1 MKCYQI
7 KEKMEPVTPKNFQ
20 NLPYQYVI
28 TMKSAEW
35 NRKKAV
41 FDIGMDLDP
50 DLQDTRSTRAEVNYD
65 SLTGGFNIPARENVP
80 GDNHVFAFSL
90 DEKGVIF
97 IDDEGFCNAV
107 IRKIANTKRL
117 VNPCLERFL
126 YDFLEQ
132 IICDDRKMLES
143 YDHTLD
149 ELEDRILDGNTEG
162 VLEQIAEIRNDLRDL
177 KIHYTQLIDVCQEL
191 EENENHFFKDENER
205 YFHLVAQ
212 RIERLLEMLLTLVDF
227 TIQLREFCQS
237 KIDEKQNRNLAFLTI
252 ISSIFMPL
260 TLIAGWYGMN
270 FKYMPEL
277 DKVWA
282 YPLVFV
288 VSVMIVV
295 VCIVFFKKNKW
306 F

>member
-1 MKCYQI
+1 MKCYRI
-7 KEKMEPVTPKNFQ
+7 KEKMEPVTPKDFK
-20 NLPYQYVI
+20 NLPYQYVV

-35 NRKKAV
+35 TRRKEK

-50 DLQDTRSTRAEVNYD
+50 DLQDTGSTRAEVNYD
-65 SLTGGFNIPARENVP
+65 SVTGGFNIPARENVP
-80 GDNHVFAFSL
+80 GENHAFSFSL
-90 DEKGVIF
+90 DEKGIIF
-97 IDDEGFCNAV
+97 IDDEGFCNSI
-107 IRKIANTKRL
+107 IRRIAGTKRL
-117 VNPCLERFL
+117 YNPCLERFL

-132 IICDDRKMLES
+132 IIFHDREMLEG

-162 VLEQIAEIRNDLRDL
+162 VLEQIADIRNDLRDL
-177 KIHYTQLIDVCQEL
+177 KIHYTQLIDVCQEF
-191 EENENHFFKDENER
+191 EENENHFFKAENER

-295 VCIVFFKKNKW
+295 ICIVFFKKNKW

>member
-1 MKCYQI
+1 MKCYRI
-7 KEKMEPVTPKNFQ
+7 KEKMEPVAPKSFQ

-50 DLQDTRSTRAEVNYD
+50 DLQDTGSTRAEVNYD

-149 ELEDRILDGNTEG
+149 ELEDQILDGNTEG

>member
-35 NRKKAV
+35 NRKKVV

-50 DLQDTRSTRAEVNYD
+50 DLQDTGSTRAEVNYD

-132 IICDDRKMLES
+132 IICDDRKMLEG

-149 ELEDRILDGNTEG
+149 ELEDQILDGNTEG

>member
-50 DLQDTRSTRAEVNYD
+50 DLQDTGSTRAEVNYD

-132 IICDDRKMLES
+132 IICDDRKMLEG

-149 ELEDRILDGNTEG
+149 ELEDQILDGNTEG

-177 KIHYTQLIDVCQEL
+177 KIHYTQLIDVCQEF

-277 DKVWA
+277 DQVWA

>member
-50 DLQDTRSTRAEVNYD
+50 DLQDTGSTRAEVNYD
-65 SLTGGFNIPARENVP
+65 SLTGGCNIPARENVP

-97 IDDEGFCNAV
+97 IDDEGFCNAI

-177 KIHYTQLIDVCQEL
+177 KIHYTQLIDVCQEF

>member
-50 DLQDTRSTRAEVNYD
+50 DLQDTGSTRAEVNYD

-97 IDDEGFCNAV
+97 IDDEGFCNAI

-177 KIHYTQLIDVCQEL
+177 KIHYTQLIDVCQEF

>member
-50 DLQDTRSTRAEVNYD
+50 DLQDTGSTRAEVNYD

-132 IICDDRKMLES
+132 IICDDRKMLEG

-149 ELEDRILDGNTEG
+149 ELEDQIPDGNTEG

-177 KIHYTQLIDVCQEL
+177 KIHYTQLIDVCQ
-191 EENENHFFKDENER
+191 
-205 YFHLVAQ
+205 
-212 RIERLLEMLLTLVDF
+212 
-227 TIQLREFCQS
+227 IQLREFCQS

>member
-1 MKCYQI
+1 MKCYRI
-7 KEKMEPVTPKNFQ
+7 KEKMEPVTPKDFK
-20 NLPYQYVI
+20 NLPYQYVV

-35 NRKKAV
+35 TRRKEK

-50 DLQDTRSTRAEVNYD
+50 DLQDTGSTRAEVNYD
-65 SLTGGFNIPARENVP
+65 SVTGGFNIPARENVP
-80 GDNHVFAFSL
+80 GENHAFSFSL
-90 DEKGVIF
+90 DEKGIIF
-97 IDDEGFCNAV
+97 IDDEGFCNSI
-107 IRKIANTKRL
+107 IRRIAGTKRL
-117 VNPCLERFL
+117 YNPCLERFL

-132 IICDDRKMLES
+132 IIFHDREMLEG

-149 ELEDRILDGNTEG
+149 ELEDCILDGNTEG
-162 VLEQIAEIRNDLRDL
+162 VLEQIADIRNDLRDL
-177 KIHYTQLIDVCQEL
+177 KIHYTQLIDVCQEF
-191 EENENHFFKDENER
+191 EENENHFFKAENER
-205 YFHLVAQ
+205 YFHLVGQ

-227 TIQLREFCQS
+227 TIQLRDFCQS

-295 VCIVFFKKNKW
+295 ICIVFFKKNKW

>member
-50 DLQDTRSTRAEVNYD
+50 DLQDTGSTRAEVNYD

-132 IICDDRKMLES
+132 IICDDRKMLEG

-149 ELEDRILDGNTEG
+149 ELEDQILGGNTEG

>member
-50 DLQDTRSTRAEVNYD
+50 DLQDTGSTRAEVNYD

-149 ELEDRILDGNTEG
+149 ELEDQILDGNTEG

-177 KIHYTQLIDVCQEL
+177 KIHYTQLIDVCQEF

-227 TIQLREFCQS
+227 TIQLRDFCQS

>member
-50 DLQDTRSTRAEVNYD
+50 DLQDTGSTRAEVNYD

-97 IDDEGFCNAV
+97 IDDEGFCNAI

-149 ELEDRILDGNTEG
+149 VLEDRILDGNTEG

>member
-50 DLQDTRSTRAEVNYD
+50 DLQDTGSTRAEVNYD

-117 VNPCLERFL
+117 VNPSLERFL

-149 ELEDRILDGNTEG
+149 ELEDQILDGNTEG

-177 KIHYTQLIDVCQEL
+177 KIHYTQLIDVCQEF

>member
-1 MKCYQI
+1 MKCYRI
-7 KEKMEPVTPKNFQ
+7 KEKMEPVTPKDFK
-20 NLPYQYVI
+20 NLPYQYVV

-35 NRKKAV
+35 TRRKEK

-50 DLQDTRSTRAEVNYD
+50 DLQDTGSTRAEVNYD
-65 SLTGGFNIPARENVP
+65 SVTGGFNIPARENVP
-80 GDNHVFAFSL
+80 GENHAFSFSL
-90 DEKGVIF
+90 DEKGIIF
-97 IDDEGFCNAV
+97 IDDEGFCNSI
-107 IRKIANTKRL
+107 IRRIAGTKRL
-117 VNPCLERFL
+117 YNPCLERFL

-132 IICDDRKMLES
+132 IIFHDREMLEG

-149 ELEDRILDGNTEG
+149 ELEDCILDGNTEG
-162 VLEQIAEIRNDLRDL
+162 VLEQIADIRNDLRDL
-177 KIHYTQLIDVCQEL
+177 KIHYTQLIDVCQEF
-191 EENENHFFKDENER
+191 EENENHFFKAENER

-227 TIQLREFCQS
+227 TIQLRDFCQS

-295 VCIVFFKKNKW
+295 ICIVFFKKNKW

>member
-35 NRKKAV
+35 KRKKAV

-107 IRKIANTKRL
+107 IRKISNTKRL

-132 IICDDRKMLES
+132 IICDDRKMLEG

-149 ELEDRILDGNTEG
+149 ELEDQILDGNTEG

-177 KIHYTQLIDVCQEL
+177 KIHYTQLIDVCQEF

>member
-35 NRKKAV
+35 KRKKAV

-107 IRKIANTKRL
+107 IRKISNTKRL

-149 ELEDRILDGNTEG
+149 ELEDQILDGNTEG

>member
-50 DLQDTRSTRAEVNYD
+50 DLQDTGSTRAEVNYD

-97 IDDEGFCNAV
+97 IDDEGFCNAI

-132 IICDDRKMLES
+132 IICDDRKMLEG

-149 ELEDRILDGNTEG
+149 ELEDQILDGNTEG

-177 KIHYTQLIDVCQEL
+177 KIHYTQLIDVCEEF

>member
-1 MKCYQI
+1 
-7 KEKMEPVTPKNFQ
+7 MEPVTPKNFQ

-50 DLQDTRSTRAEVNYD
+50 DLQDTGSTRAEVNYD

-132 IICDDRKMLES
+132 IICDDRKMLEG

-149 ELEDRILDGNTEG
+149 ELEDQILDGNTEG

-177 KIHYTQLIDVCQEL
+177 KIHYTQLIDVCQEF

>member
-50 DLQDTRSTRAEVNYD
+50 DLQDTGSTRAEVNYD

-97 IDDEGFCNAV
+97 IDDEGFCNAI

-149 ELEDRILDGNTEG
+149 ELEDQILDGNTEG

-288 VSVMIVV
+288 VSVMIVA

>member
-1 MKCYQI
+1 
-7 KEKMEPVTPKNFQ
+7 MEPVTPKNFQ

-50 DLQDTRSTRAEVNYD
+50 DLQDTGSTRAEVNYD

-132 IICDDRKMLES
+132 IICDDRKMLEG

-149 ELEDRILDGNTEG
+149 ELEDQILDGNTEG

>member
-50 DLQDTRSTRAEVNYD
+50 DLQDTGSTRAEVNYD

-149 ELEDRILDGNTEG
+149 ELEDQILDGNTEG

-177 KIHYTQLIDVCQEL
+177 KIHYTQLIDVCQEF

>member
-1 MKCYQI
+1 
-7 KEKMEPVTPKNFQ
+7 MEPVTPKNFQ

-97 IDDEGFCNAV
+97 IDDEGFCNAI

-149 ELEDRILDGNTEG
+149 ELEDQILDGNTEG

>member
-28 TMKSAEW
+28 TMKSSEW
-35 NRKKAV
+35 NRKKSR

-50 DLQDTRSTRAEVNYD
+50 ELQDTGSTRAEVNYD
-65 SLTGGFNIPARENVP
+65 SVTGGFNIPARENVP
-80 GDNHVFAFSL
+80 GENHVFTFSL

-97 IDDEGFCNAV
+97 IDDEGFCNAI

-132 IICDDRKMLES
+132 IICDDRKMLEG

-149 ELEDRILDGNTEG
+149 ELEDQILDGNTEG

-177 KIHYTQLIDVCQEL
+177 KIHYTQLIDVCQEF

-295 VCIVFFKKNKW
+295 ICIVFFKKNKW

>member
-1 MKCYQI
+1 MKCYHI
-7 KEKMEPVTPKNFQ
+7 MEKMEPVTPKDFQ
-20 NLPYQYVI
+20 DLPYQYVI

-35 NRKKAV
+35 NKKKAQ
-41 FDIGMDLDP
+41 FDIGMDLDL
-50 DLQDTRSTRAEVNYD
+50 DLRDTGSTRAEVNYD
-65 SLTGGFNIPARENVP
+65 SITGGFNIPVRENVP
-80 GDNHVFAFSL
+80 GENHVFAFSL

-97 IDDEGFCNAV
+97 IDDEGYCNSI
-107 IRKIANTKRL
+107 IRRISNKKRL

-132 IICDDRKMLES
+132 IICDDRKMLEG

-149 ELEDRILDGNTEG
+149 ELEVNILEGNTEG

-177 KIHYTQLIDVCQEL
+177 KIHYTQLIDVCQEF
-191 EENENHFFKDENER
+191 EENENHFFRAENER

-212 RIERLLEMLLTLVDF
+212 RIERLLQMLLTLVDF

-295 VCIVFFKKNKW
+295 VCIVYFKKNKW

>member
-35 NRKKAV
+35 KRKKAV

-50 DLQDTRSTRAEVNYD
+50 DLQDTGSTRAEVNYD

-90 DEKGVIF
+90 DGKGVIF

-132 IICDDRKMLES
+132 IICDDRKMLEG

-149 ELEDRILDGNTEG
+149 ELEDQILDGNTEG

-177 KIHYTQLIDVCQEL
+177 KIHYTQLIDVCQEF

>member
-1 MKCYQI
+1 
-7 KEKMEPVTPKNFQ
+7 MEPVTPKDFK
-20 NLPYQYVI
+20 NLPYQYVV

-35 NRKKAV
+35 TRRKEK

-50 DLQDTRSTRAEVNYD
+50 DLQDTGSTRAEVNYD
-65 SLTGGFNIPARENVP
+65 SVTGGFNIPARENVP
-80 GDNHVFAFSL
+80 GENHAFSFSL
-90 DEKGVIF
+90 DEKGIIF
-97 IDDEGFCNAV
+97 IDDEGFCNSI
-107 IRKIANTKRL
+107 IRRIAGTKRL
-117 VNPCLERFL
+117 YNPCLERFL

-132 IICDDRKMLES
+132 IIFHDREMLEG

-162 VLEQIAEIRNDLRDL
+162 VLEQIADIRNDLRDL
-177 KIHYTQLIDVCQEL
+177 KIHYTQLIDVCQEF
-191 EENENHFFKDENER
+191 EENENHFFKAENER

>member
-1 MKCYQI
+1 
-7 KEKMEPVTPKNFQ
+7 MEPVTPKNFQ

-50 DLQDTRSTRAEVNYD
+50 DLQDTGSTRAEVNYD

-149 ELEDRILDGNTEG
+149 ELEDQILDGNTEG

-177 KIHYTQLIDVCQEL
+177 KIHYTQLIDVCQEF

>member
-1 MKCYQI
+1 
-7 KEKMEPVTPKNFQ
+7 MEPVTPKNFQ

-35 NRKKAV
+35 KRKKAV

-97 IDDEGFCNAV
+97 IDDEGFCNAI

-149 ELEDRILDGNTEG
+149 ELEDQILDGNTEG

-227 TIQLREFCQS
+227 TIQLRDFCQS

>member
-1 MKCYQI
+1 
-7 KEKMEPVTPKNFQ
+7 MEPVTPKNFQ

-50 DLQDTRSTRAEVNYD
+50 DLQDTGSTRAEVNYD

-107 IRKIANTKRL
+107 IRKISNTKRL

-177 KIHYTQLIDVCQEL
+177 KIHYTQLIDVCQEF

>member
-1 MKCYQI
+1 
-7 KEKMEPVTPKNFQ
+7 MEPVTPKNFQ

-35 NRKKAV
+35 KRKKAV

-97 IDDEGFCNAV
+97 IDDEGFCNAI

-149 ELEDRILDGNTEG
+149 ELEDQILDGNTEG

>member
-1 MKCYQI
+1 
-7 KEKMEPVTPKNFQ
+7 MEPVTPKDFK
-20 NLPYQYVI
+20 NLPYQYVV

-35 NRKKAV
+35 TRRKEK

-50 DLQDTRSTRAEVNYD
+50 DLQDTGSTRAEVNYD
-65 SLTGGFNIPARENVP
+65 SVTGGFNIPARENVP
-80 GDNHVFAFSL
+80 GENHAFSFSL
-90 DEKGVIF
+90 DEKGIIF
-97 IDDEGFCNAV
+97 IDDEGFCNSI
-107 IRKIANTKRL
+107 IRRIAGTKRL
-117 VNPCLERFL
+117 YNPCLERFL

-132 IICDDRKMLES
+132 IIFNDREMLEG
-143 YDHTLD
+143 YDHALD

-162 VLEQIAEIRNDLRDL
+162 VLEQIADIRNDLRDL
-177 KIHYTQLIDVCQEL
+177 KIHYTQLIDVCQEF
-191 EENENHFFKDENER
+191 EENENHFFKAENER

-227 TIQLREFCQS
+227 TIQLRDFCQS

>member
-1 MKCYQI
+1 MKCYRI
-7 KEKMEPVTPKNFQ
+7 KEKMEPVTPKDFK
-20 NLPYQYVI
+20 NLPYQYVV

-35 NRKKAV
+35 TRRKEK

-50 DLQDTRSTRAEVNYD
+50 DLQDTGSTRAEVNYD

-97 IDDEGFCNAV
+97 IDDEGFCNAI

-149 ELEDRILDGNTEG
+149 ELEDQILDGNTEG

>member
-50 DLQDTRSTRAEVNYD
+50 DLQDTGSTRAEVNYD

-149 ELEDRILDGNTEG
+149 ELEDQILDGNTEG

-227 TIQLREFCQS
+227 TIQLRDFCQS

>member
-35 NRKKAV
+35 KRKKAV

-50 DLQDTRSTRAEVNYD
+50 DLQDTGSTRAEVNYD

-149 ELEDRILDGNTEG
+149 ELEDQILDGNTEG

>member
-50 DLQDTRSTRAEVNYD
+50 DLQDTGSTRAEVNYD

-97 IDDEGFCNAV
+97 IDDEGFCNAI

-149 ELEDRILDGNTEG
+149 ELEDQILDGNTEG

>member
-35 NRKKAV
+35 KRKKAV

-50 DLQDTRSTRAEVNYD
+50 DLQDTGSTRAEVNYD

-97 IDDEGFCNAV
+97 IDDEGFCNAI

-149 ELEDRILDGNTEG
+149 ELEDQILDGNTEG

>member
-50 DLQDTRSTRAEVNYD
+50 DLQDTGSTRAEVNYD

-107 IRKIANTKRL
+107 IRKISNTKRL

-177 KIHYTQLIDVCQEL
+177 KIHYTQLIDVCQEF

>member
-1 MKCYQI
+1 
-7 KEKMEPVTPKNFQ
+7 
-20 NLPYQYVI
+20 
-28 TMKSAEW
+28 MKSSEW
-35 NRKKAV
+35 NRKKSR

-50 DLQDTRSTRAEVNYD
+50 ELQDTGSTRAEVNYD
-65 SLTGGFNIPARENVP
+65 SVTGGFNIPARENVP

-97 IDDEGFCNAV
+97 IDDEGFCNAI

-132 IICDDRKMLES
+132 IICDDRKMLEG

-149 ELEDRILDGNTEG
+149 ELEDQILDGNTEG

-177 KIHYTQLIDVCQEL
+177 KIHYTQLIDVCQEF

-205 YFHLVAQ
+205 YFHLVGQ

-295 VCIVFFKKNKW
+295 ICIVFFKKNKW

>member
-41 FDIGMDLDP
+41 FDIGMYLDP
-50 DLQDTRSTRAEVNYD
+50 DLQDTGSTRAEVNYD

-132 IICDDRKMLES
+132 IICDDRKMLEG

-149 ELEDRILDGNTEG
+149 ELEDQILDGNTEG

-177 KIHYTQLIDVCQEL
+177 KIHYTQLIDVCQEF

>member
-132 IICDDRKMLES
+132 IICDDRKMLEG

-149 ELEDRILDGNTEG
+149 ELEDQILDGNTEG